1 MIRRWLRKAYRC
13 HNTRQYLRLQAAWPL
28 KWRTRAGR
36 DRQVTMAKDVS
47 AGGIGLVVREMIPV
61 GSPVSVEI
69 HIPQIN
75 RTISAEG
82 KVARIGEHRDGFELG
97 IRFMEIDPED
107 RTVLNEVVERLS
119 TVRQKVRQWKP
130 WWRQIR

>member
-1 MIRRWLRKAYRC
+1 
-13 HNTRQYLRLQAAWPL
+13 
-28 KWRTRAGR
+28 
-36 DRQVTMAKDVS
+36 MARDVS
-47 AGGIGLVVREMIPV
+47 AGGIGLVIKEMIPV

-69 HIPQIN
+69 HIPPLN

-82 KVARIGEHRDGFELG
+82 KVARIGGHPDGFELG
-97 IRFMEIDPED
+97 VRFMEIDPED

-130 WWRQIR
+130 WWRHLP